1 MNVSKKSSVFS
12 IIQHLNDLTCILLK
26 LCRKEK
32 PGLNIGEIRSNHW
45 TKWIQSKKKVAVEV
59 YLSTFTSLTETV
71 QILFN
76 VVIQLCHLLPDK
88 KTLVV
93 VPGQGQW
100 HHSISTQYLVA
111 YRYQTTRS
119 PCQALQSVKA
129 LTFQNAAVLYQFW
142 AQNLNENLFIY
153 PFP

>member
-111 YRYQTTRS
+111 YRYQTRRGS
-119 PCQALQSVKA
+119 MPGFAECQSSYFPKCCC
-129 LTFQNAAVLYQFW
+129 AVSILGTQYTS
-142 AQNLNENLFIY
+142 IY
-153 PFP
+153 II